1 MWVSRKRMD
10 ALEKR
15 LRDLEAKSVA
25 VTWEFGKVD
34 FPTYTMR
41 MSRLLS
47 EKENSRAAEALENE
61 AKELNP

>member
-25 VTWEFGKVD
+25 VTLNFGPTNFPEFAHKIVRYVD
-34 FPTYTMR
+34 EQTKETRTM
-41 MSRLLS
+41 MTPGS
-47 EKENSRAAEALENE
+47 K
-61 AKELNP
+61 K